1 MADDELKIIRQVRH
15 EISAEFGH
23 DVDRVVDYYQ
33 SVEERLKQSG
43 RYRFAAHA
51 AGPEQ
56 ADADEPPIESH
67 AVAKPDAA
75 AI

>member
-1 MADDELKIIRQVRH
+1 MADDELKIIRRVRH

-23 DVDRVVDYYQ
+23 DVDRVVDYYR

-43 RYRFAAHA
+43 RYRFAAQA
-51 AGPEQ
+51 FGPEEP
-56 ADADEPPIESH
+56 DADEPPIGAH
-67 AVAKPDAA
+67 AVAASDAA

>member
-1 MADDELKIIRQVRH
+1 MADDEIKIIRQVRH

-23 DVDRVVDYYQ
+23 DVDRVVDYYR
-33 SVEERLKQSG
+33 SVEEELRQSG
-43 RYRFAAHA
+43 RYRFAARA

-56 ADADEPPIESH
+56 PDADQPPIGSR
-67 AVAKPDAA
+67 AVAEPDAA

>member
-1 MADDELKIIRQVRH
+1 MVDDEIKVIRQVRH

-23 DVDRVVDYYQ
+23 DVDRVVDYYR

-43 RYRFAAHA
+43 RYRFAAHP

-56 ADADEPPIESH
+56 TDPDEPPIGSR

>member
-1 MADDELKIIRQVRH
+1 MADDELKSIRQVRH
-15 EISAEFGH
+15 QISAEFGH

-33 SVEERLKQSG
+33 RVEERLKQSG
-43 RYRFAAHA
+43 RYRFAARA

-56 ADADEPPIESH
+56 PDSDEPPMGSY
-67 AVAKPDAA
+67 AVAAPDTA